1 MGKKIPDRDCEG
13 AARQKAAVPQAATIG
28 GVMIWSPDQDELKGL
43 PLLTA
48 VSQQVL
54 GR

>member
-1 MGKKIPDRDCEG
+1 MTTHNADRTVVKS
-13 AARQKAAVPQAATIG
+13 KAAKKRHIG

-48 VSQQVL
+48 V
-54 GR
+54 